1 MKYTCPQCQKDF
13 DVKERR
19 ILEHIERSTSFR
31 AKVESLLNSIKGQA
45 CMHSMTPAERSERAR
60 IAVAAREE
68 KRSKG
73 ADASRQ

>member
-1 MKYTCPQCQKDF
+1 MKYTCPHCQKDF

-19 ILEHIERSTSFR
+19 ILEHIERSQGFR
-31 AKVESLLNSIKGQA
+31 AKVMRCIAGIGGKNGSA
-45 CMHSMTPAERSERAR
+45 VMTPAERSERAR

-73 ADASRQ
+73 ADSSR